1 MTQVILE
8 MRLSPLTVAIVV
20 RLFAIFNN
28 EGEVYAW
35 LRTRNLGLGGAS
47 PLMLINR
54 GMAEKV
60 FTFIKDVQSI
70 EGLK

>member
-1 MTQVILE
+1 MSQLVLE
-8 MRLSPLTVAIVV
+8 MRLSPLTVSIVV

-54 GMAEKV
+54 GMAQKV
-60 FTFIKDVQSI
+60 FEFIQAAQDESD
-70 EGLK
+70 LA